1 MIMRCRTILAVVLGS
16 FWVLANAAPSPAFGW
31 RHLFGGNPGSSC
43 GCSGMF
49 SRSVPLVEEH
59 NNDTVPVAACPGD
72 VPMTPLMSRDG
83 VPGTLGL
90 TYQQRT
96 KRVNSDIHPRVGLLE
111 ITVSDATFRH
121 MPSRHDIKVTVA
133 DEAGHFEELEGYF
146 GEDDKWHFESK
157 PLYPGIPHI
166 YDVKFEEM
174 KLQIKRE
181 RKYDKIVESE
191 VEKKIRDLGV
201 RRVRLIPGRIVFL
214 NYP

>member
-1 MIMRCRTILAVVLGS
+1 MIMTRRTILAIVLGS
-16 FWVLANAAPSPAFGW
+16 FLVLANASPSLAFGW
-31 RHLFGGNPGSSC
+31 RHHFGGSSGSTNA
-43 GCSGMF
+43 GEIG
-49 SRSVPLVEEH
+49 
-59 NNDTVPVAACPGD
+59 VAS
-72 VPMTPLMSRDG
+72 TPLTSGDG

-111 ITVSDATFRH
+111 ITVSAATFRN
-121 MPSRHDIKVTVA
+121 MPSRHDIKVTVE
-133 DEAGHFEELEGYF
+133 DEAGHFEELEGYY

-174 KLQIKRE
+174 KIEMKRE

-191 VEKKIRDLGV
+191 IEKKVRDLGV

>member
-1 MIMRCRTILAVVLGS
+1 
-16 FWVLANAAPSPAFGW
+16 
-31 RHLFGGNPGSSC
+31 
-43 GCSGMF
+43 MF
-49 SRSVPLVEEH
+49 SRCVPMIEDH
-59 NNDTVPVAACPGD
+59 AAAVPVAAYPCDVGMTRVMAGQGSMILVAPGT
-72 VPMTPLMSRDG
+72 PMTNASGDGVASTLLTSRDD

-96 KRVNSDIHPRVGLLE
+96 KRVNSDIHPRVGVLE
-111 ITVSDATFRH
+111 ITVSDATLRQ
-121 MPSRHDIKVTVA
+121 MPSGHEIKITVA
-133 DEAGHFEELEGYF
+133 DEAGHFEELDGYF

-166 YDVKFEEM
+166 YEVKFEEI
-174 KLQIKRE
+174 KIEIKRE

-201 RRVRLIPGRIVFL
+201 RRLRLIPGRIVFL